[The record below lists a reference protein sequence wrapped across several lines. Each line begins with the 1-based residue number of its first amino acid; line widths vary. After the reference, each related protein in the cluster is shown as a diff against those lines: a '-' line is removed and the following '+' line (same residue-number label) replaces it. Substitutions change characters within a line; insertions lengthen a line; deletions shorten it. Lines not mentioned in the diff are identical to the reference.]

1 MKYLLRVLAFAFV
14 GCFLVCPE
22 ALGDSVNSLALSV
35 NSLSTC
41 PTAGCFSWD
50 PNASAIGFNISSS
63 GGTLAA
69 TLHLS
74 TRNGIGLSITGFK
87 IFIPATGL
95 NLTCASN
102 IFSTCS
108 VENQSRSTVIVFSG
122 GTIYPNQHFL
132 FDFGCT
138 TTTSCAWPTE
148 QEVFARSITN
158 VPEPGTMALL
168 LTGIAAALVRRG
180 W

>member
-1 MKYLLRVLAFAFV
+1 MKCLLRVVAFAFA
-14 GCFLVCPE
+14 GCFLVSPE
-22 ALGDSVNSLALSV
+22 ARGDSINSLAVSV
-35 NSLSTC
+35 NSLSAC
-41 PTAGCFSWD
+41 PTAGCFIWD
-50 PNASAIGFNISSS
+50 PNASAIGFNVSST
-63 GGTLAA
+63 GATLAA
-69 TLHLS
+69 TLQLS
-74 TRNGIGLSITGFK
+74 TRNGIGLSITEFK

-95 NLTCASN
+95 NVSCASD

-108 VENQSRSTVIVFSG
+108 VENQLHSTVIVFSG

-138 TTTSCAWPTE
+138 ATTSCAWPTE

-158 VPEPGTMALL
+158 VPEPGTIALL
-168 LTGIAAALVRRG
+168 LTGVAAALVRRR